1 MFKRVSGFF
10 TVYFVLL
17 LFLGLQTGAFWFYS
31 KPCFFASLTMF
42 LGLLALVIW
51 QVVSF
56 GVRMNRLIT
65 GINADLHSGVS
76 DALSAFNI
84 PILITGEKDE
94 IIWYNNLF
102 LQEVY
107 SNGDLLVGK
116 PLERLLGQD
125 NMTALLQNK
134 KVTLRMDRRYFDLYV
149 TNYRHLG
156 HKQRIVCFIET
167 TAAIQLS
174 REYRMSRPAVAFV
187 VLDNL
192 EELTRNLRDSE
203 RNAVSSKV
211 QTALEDWFNSVNG
224 ISRRISGERYVF
236 VFEQRDLL
244 KFIQDKFNILSV
256 VRALEL
262 NNHGHATIS
271 IGVGQGENLRACE
284 EHASLALDMAL
295 GRGGD
300 QVALRRPDGSFQ
312 FFGGH
317 TAAGAKR
324 SRVRARI
331 VASALGE
338 LADNSKRVVIMGHR
352 FADADCFGAAFALA
366 TAILKRTGR
375 ETYIALNEK
384 TALIHPVLQRITAL
398 SGARPP
404 IIEPTELTPIV
415 DAQTLLI
422 VVDTHRPA
430 LVEFSPLLKLAGHIV
445 VIDHHRKAVDYIN
458 NAVIFYHETA
468 ASSACEMVSELLE
481 YLNENSVGRAEAE
494 ALLAGIV
501 LDTKNYCLNTGV
513 RTFEASAF
521 LRQRGADPIAVKKLF
536 SDSMVEYKIK
546 SAVIS
551 TSKQYKSCAIAVNGN
566 NDGSEESRRI
576 ISSQA
581 ADELLNVSGIRA
593 SFVMYKIGQ
602 TVNISARSFG
612 EINVQLIMESL
623 GGGGHRMM
631 AACQLENSNFTAAEK
646 QLLLAIDEYE
656 KG

>member
-1 MFKRVSGFF
+1 MFKRVGGFF
-10 TVYFVLL
+10 SVYFVLL
-17 LFLGLQTGAFWFYS
+17 LLLGLQTGAIWFYS
-31 KPCFFASLTMF
+31 KPLFWASLAVF
-42 LGLLALVIW
+42 LLMLALVVW
-51 QVVSF
+51 QAVSF

-102 LQEVY
+102 LTEVY
-107 SNGDLLVGK
+107 QNGDLLVGK

-125 NMTALLQNK
+125 NFAALLQNK

-149 TNYRHLG
+149 TNYKHLG
-156 HKQRIVCFIET
+156 HRQRIICFVET
-167 TAAIQLS
+167 TAAVQLS
-174 REYRMSRPAVAFV
+174 REYKMSRPAVAFV

-244 KFIQDKFNILSV
+244 KFIQEKFSILNR

-262 NNHGHATIS
+262 SCQGHATVS
-271 IGVGQGENLRACE
+271 VGVGQGENLRTCE

-366 TAILKRTGR
+366 TAIFKRIGR
-375 ETYIALNEK
+375 ETYIALNQK
-384 TALIHPVLQRITAL
+384 TALIHPVLQRVTAL
-398 SGARPP
+398 AGAEPP
-404 IIEPTELTPIV
+404 IIDPTELTPIV

-430 LVEFSPLLKLAGHIV
+430 LVEFAPLLELAGHIV

-481 YLNENSVGRAEAE
+481 YLNESSVGRAEAE

-536 SDSMVEYKIK
+536 SDSMADYKTK

-551 TSKQYKSCAIAVNGN
+551 TSKQYKNCAIAVNN
-566 NDGSEESRRI
+566 NGGSEESRRI
-576 ISSQA
+576 VSSQA

-593 SFVMYKIGQ
+593 SFVMYQIEQ

-612 EINVQLIMESL
+612 EINVQLIMEAL

-631 AACQLENSNFTAAEK
+631 AACQLENSSFEAAEK
-646 QLLLAIDEYE
+646 QLLCAIDDYE